1 MATPTVVGRELRP
14 ASTVLQV
21 KDVEVVYKKSILAVR
36 GLSLEVRDGSI
47 VVLLGANGAGKTTV
61 LKAISNLLGA
71 ESGHVTRGSIEYHG
85 EVVTHADPADLVRD
99 GLAQVLEGR
108 RCFAHLSVEENLIMG
123 DSATRR
129 TRSEL
134 KAEIERMYLLFPRLR
149 DLRQRS
155 AGFLSGG
162 EQQMLAIARVLVTRP
177 KLVLLDEP
185 SMGLAPQM
193 VEEVF
198 ESIRGLNRHSG
209 VSFLVAEQNAAVAL
223 AYAHHGYIVENG
235 RIPRGGPAAE
245 LLAEN
250 DFQALYLGELATHDR
265 ERAAV
270 ARPRRPE
277 FAVAE
282 R

>member
-1 MATPTVVGRELRP
+1 MAAPTVVGGEALVAPVVLR
-14 ASTVLQV
+14 VR
-21 KDVEVVYKKSILAVR
+21 DVEVVYKKAILAVR
-36 GLSLEVRDGSI
+36 GLSLEVHEGSI

-71 ESGHVTRGSIEYHG
+71 ESGNVTRGSIEYRG
-85 EVVTHADPADLVRD
+85 KLVTHADPADLVRD

-108 RCFAHLSVEENLIMG
+108 RCFAHLSVEENLVMG

-134 KAEIERMYLLFPRLR
+134 KAEIERMYVLFPRLR
-149 DLRQRS
+149 DLRRRS

-193 VEEVF
+193 VDEVF
-198 ESIRGLNRHSG
+198 ETVRELNRHSG
-209 VSFLVAEQNAAVAL
+209 VSFLVAEQNAAASL
-223 AYAHHGYIVENG
+223 AYAHHAYIVENG
-235 RIPRGGPAAE
+235 RIPRGGTAAE
-245 LLAEN
+245 LLAED
-250 DFQALYLGELATHDR
+250 DFHALYLGGRTDDR
-265 ERAAV
+265 ERAAAV
-270 ARPRRPE
+270 RSRRPE
-277 FAVAE
+277 FAV
-282 R
+282 RGD

>member
-1 MATPTVVGRELRP
+1 MAASTVVGREAVAPTILRV
-14 ASTVLQV
+14 S
-21 KDVEVVYKKSILAVR
+21 DVEVVYKKSILAVR
-36 GLSLEVRDGSI
+36 GLSLEVGEGSI

-71 ESGHVTRGSIEYHG
+71 ESGHVTRGSIEYRG
-85 EVVTHADPADLVRD
+85 KVVTHADPADLVRD

-108 RCFAHLSVEENLIMG
+108 RCFAHLSVEENLVMG

-129 TRSEL
+129 TRSDL
-134 KAEIERMYLLFPRLR
+134 KAEIERMYVLFPRLR
-149 DLRQRS
+149 DLRRRS

-162 EQQMLAIARVLVTRP
+162 EQQMLAIARVLVSRP

-198 ESIRGLNRHSG
+198 ESVRELNQRSG
-209 VSFLVAEQNAAVAL
+209 VSFLVAEQSAAVAL
-223 AYAHHGYIVENG
+223 AYAHHAYIVENG
-235 RIPRGGPAAE
+235 RVPRGGTAAE
-245 LLAEN
+245 LLAED
-250 DFQALYLGELATHDR
+250 DFHALYLGGSADDR

-277 FAVAE
+277 FTL
-282 R
+282 RG